1 MKYQI
6 PGPMFDIL
14 LVTTTPTGLVIK
26 VKFVAFLFHHLP
38 PPPSLPDMV
47 FSLQGHLKWTC
58 IINQSYCIIVVV
70 DKTLKSVQG
79 VEPYRGL

>member
-14 LVTTTPTGLVIK
+14 LVTNTPTVLVIK
-26 VKFVAFLFHHLP
+26 VKFEAFEAP
-38 PPPSLPDMV
+38 PTLPDMV
-47 FSLQGHLKWTC
+47 FSLQGHLTWTC
-58 IINQSYCIIVVV
+58 MIHQSYCKIVVV
-70 DKTLKSVQG
+70 DKILKSVQG